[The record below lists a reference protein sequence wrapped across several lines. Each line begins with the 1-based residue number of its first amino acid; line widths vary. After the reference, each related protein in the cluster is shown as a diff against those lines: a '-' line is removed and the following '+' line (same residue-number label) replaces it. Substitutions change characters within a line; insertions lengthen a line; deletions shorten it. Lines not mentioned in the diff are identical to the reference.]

1 MAYLKLLYVCRPKI
15 MFKKEKIAFEER
27 RDSVRAK
34 RIITVRHR
42 LIKHCNRK
50 VNSIWQLAT
59 TKDMS
64 LSGLLFVSA
73 LAYHLDDII
82 ELQVVM
88 SGILDIF
95 NGYGKVVR
103 SCRNK
108 GGYYQIAVKY
118 VDLKLKRR
126 AAKSILV
133 SHN

>member
-1 MAYLKLLYVCRPKI
+1 MPIKRQTT
-15 MFKKEKIAFEER
+15 FEER

-42 LIKHCNRK
+42 LIKHHNRK
-50 VNSIWQLAT
+50 VDAMWQLAT

-73 LAYHLDDII
+73 LNYYPGDIV

-95 NGYGKVVR
+95 NGYGKVIR
-103 SCRNK
+103 ASRNK

-126 AAKSILV
+126 PAKSILV
-133 SHN
+133 SQH

>member
-1 MAYLKLLYVCRPKI
+1 MPNKPD
-15 MFKKEKIAFEER
+15 FFQER

-42 LIKHCNRK
+42 LTKHNNRK
-50 VNSIWQLAT
+50 VNAMWQMST
-59 TKDMS
+59 TENMS

-73 LAYHLDDII
+73 LDYHQGDII

-103 SCRNK
+103 SVRNK

-118 VDLKLKRR
+118 VDLKSRHR
-126 AAKSILV
+126 PAKSILT

>member
-1 MAYLKLLYVCRPKI
+1 MTI
-15 MFKKEKIAFEER
+15 KIAGER

-42 LIKHCNRK
+42 RVKHKGRNLEA
-50 VNSIWQLAT
+50 VWQWSL

-73 LAYHLDDII
+73 LPYEVDDIV

-88 SGILDIF
+88 SGVLDIF

-103 SCRNK
+103 VVRNK
-108 GGYYQIAVKY
+108 DGYDDVGVKY
-118 VDLKLKRR
+118 VELKSQKRP
-126 AAKSILV
+126 AKSLV
-133 SHN
+133 SGQN